1 MFVDGRTC
9 ASTLNTNAQKN
20 LPGFA
25 TSMAAARRYREP
37 ARHYACR
44 GKHNRPTDISSAR
57 RFERTRDLLA
67 AIVETCSLERS
78 KQR

>member
-9 ASTLNTNAQKN
+9 ASTLNANAQKN
-20 LPGFA
+20 LSGFA
-25 TSMAAARRYREP
+25 TSMAAARRYWDP

-44 GKHNRPTDISSAR
+44 DKDNRPTDISSAR
-57 RFERTRDLLA
+57 RIERTRELLA

-78 KQR
+78 KQ